1 MADYYDVLAK
11 VISQKGTCSAEHKV
25 GDEWF
30 IKDKTP
36 EGICLAAYNA
46 IYPNALAL
54 ICGGAFPWEEINRE
68 GTTAACPDADNPV
81 VFELRR
87 LPKQAGAG

>member
-1 MADYYDVLAK
+1 MAERHEVLVK
-11 VISQKGTCSAEHKV
+11 VISQKGTCFLGHKV
-25 GDEWF
+25 GDEWL
-30 IKDKTP
+30 IKDRTP

-54 ICGGAFPWEEINRE
+54 ICGGAFPWEEIDRD
-68 GTTAACPDADNPV
+68 GTKAACPDADNPV

-87 LPKQAGAG
+87 LPE